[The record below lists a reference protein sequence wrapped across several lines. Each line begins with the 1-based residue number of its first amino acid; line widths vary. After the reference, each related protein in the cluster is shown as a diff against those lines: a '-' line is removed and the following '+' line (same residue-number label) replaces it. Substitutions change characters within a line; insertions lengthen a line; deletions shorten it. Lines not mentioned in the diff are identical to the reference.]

1 MCDREGDRKCI
12 QKIMMEEKYEYDT
25 EVTCEHTYKK
35 TCYTSMVTT
44 YSPSQEEECQE
55 NYVKECFIDYDKA
68 AVETN
73 VVVCRKEMEKDCS
86 GGKERIGLR
95 FPLSGVTGGVRE
107 AGDKQSEEDSVEVEE
122 EEEEEEEV
130 VCRTHYQTECVKRV
144 EEHRVMEDV
153 PACETVEDV
162 KCEDATDNSTC
173 VSWPRQVC
181 SIERQEVTRVTPTT
195 ECSKVPVELCGPP
208 VCTFR
213 ESDREKCEDRTKTL
227 VVDKPAETCDL
238 QPRRVCK

>member
-1 MCDREGDRKCI
+1 
-12 QKIMMEEKYEYDT
+12 MMEEKYEYDT
-25 EVTCEHTYKK
+25 EVSCDHTYKR

-55 NYVKECFIDYDKA
+55 DYVKECFIDYDKA
-68 AVETN
+68 AVEST

-86 GGKERIGLR
+86 GGQGRIGLR
-95 FPLSGVTGGVRE
+95 FPLTGVTGGKTT
-107 AGDKQSEEDSVEVEE
+107 GGEEQQLVENSQEQELDQEGGEE
-122 EEEEEEEV
+122 
-130 VCRTHYQTECVKRV
+130 VCRTHYQTECVKRT
-144 EEHRVMEDV
+144 EEHRVTEDV
-153 PACETVEDV
+153 PTCQTVEEV
-162 KCEDATDNSTC
+162 KCEDPADNSTC

-181 SIERQEVTRVTPTT
+181 SIASQEVTRVTPTT

-208 VCTFR
+208 LCTFR

-227 VVDKPAETCDL
+227 VVDKPAETCNL

>member
-1 MCDREGDRKCI
+1 
-12 QKIMMEEKYEYDT
+12 MMEEKYEYDIG
-25 EVTCEHTYKK
+25 ETCEHTYKK

-55 NYVKECFIDYDKA
+55 DYVKECFIDYDKA
-68 AVETN
+68 AVESK
-73 VVVCRKEMEKDCS
+73 VEVCRKEMEKDCT

-95 FPLSGVTGGVRE
+95 FPLSGVEGGKVRE
-107 AGDKQSEEDSVEVEE
+107 VLDKQSQPTSAGQEE
-122 EEEEEEEV
+122 EGE

-153 PACETVEDV
+153 PTCETVEEV
-162 KCEDATDNSTC
+162 RCEDSQSDNSSC

-181 SIERQEVTRVTPTT
+181 SISRQEVTRLTPTT

-238 QPRRVCK
+238 QPRRVCKYGAGLSISSSPVNV